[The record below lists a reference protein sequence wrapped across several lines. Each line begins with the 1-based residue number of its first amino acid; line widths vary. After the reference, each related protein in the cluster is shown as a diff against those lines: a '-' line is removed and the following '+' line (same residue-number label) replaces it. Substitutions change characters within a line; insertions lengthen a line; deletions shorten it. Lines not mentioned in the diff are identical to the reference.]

1 MRPSSRASLGKMRFR
16 IVSASL
22 DAAVAVSQVQ
32 FRFADVRLDSA
43 LAEIQQAKNR
53 RDPALWLMAALVA
66 LVCLFGNLGA
76 MGLVGPDEPRYAWI
90 ARAMAETGDWVTPR
104 LYGQPWFEKP
114 ILYYWAAAAG
124 FRLHLP
130 AEWAARLP
138 SALAA
143 LAAAL
148 AIGWLARKHYD
159 GDAASLLRPALLA
172 PIVFSTSIA
181 AIGFSRAATP
191 DMLFSASITLA
202 MASAAHAFRCGG
214 ALCGAG
220 DEYDEARSAD
230 GLPITLFGAFLGLAV
245 LAKGPAAII
254 LSAGAIGLWALATKR
269 WRFAFR
275 AAHPLAIAAFCM
287 VALPWYV
294 LCAIRNPDFLRT
306 FIFQHNFERYLTPI
320 FQHRQPFWFF
330 LPITLLAILP
340 WTIFL
345 WPAIQ
350 EALRV
355 WQEKSWARSPG
366 FFFGCWAVFPIIF
379 FSFSQSKLP
388 GYILPAVP
396 PLALLCSI
404 SAPRALR
411 HSPVRRRTLLAGIGI
426 SWLLIGF
433 AAGHSIV
440 RIGPGLSGLS
450 HFFGGTA
457 LAVGLLLIAASF
469 YRTGQWVI
477 PLCVL
482 FVVASVETVNLQ
494 LLPALD
500 RFYSARPH
508 AEFMHNDLR
517 PDRIFTY
524 QLSRSWHYGLAFYFH
539 RQLQEWSPTDP
550 DAALILTTPAGLR
563 EITRLDRFRG
573 SLNDNFEG
581 ILYVPVMR
589 VPSPR

>member
-1 MRPSSRASLGKMRFR
+1 
-16 IVSASL
+16 
-22 DAAVAVSQVQ
+22 
-32 FRFADVRLDSA
+32 
-43 LAEIQQAKNR
+43 
-53 RDPALWLMAALVA
+53 MAALVV
-66 LVCLFGNLGA
+66 LICLFSNLGA

-104 LYGQPWFEKP
+104 LYGQSWFEKP

-130 AEWAARLP
+130 TEWAARLP

-148 AIGWLARKHYD
+148 AVGWLAREHYH
-159 GDAASLLRPALLA
+159 GDAASLSSPDLLA
-172 PIVFSTSIA
+172 PLVFSTSIA

-202 MASAAHAFRCGG
+202 MASAAHAFRR
-214 ALCGAG
+214 AG
-220 DEYDEARSAD
+220 VLHRADDKYDAARRAD
-230 GLPITLFGAFLGLAV
+230 LLSIALFGAFLGFAV
-245 LAKGPAAII
+245 LAKGPVAII
-254 LSAGAIGLWALATKR
+254 LAGGAIGLWALATKH
-269 WRFAFR
+269 WRVAFR
-275 AAHPLAIAAFCM
+275 VAHPLAVAAFCI

-294 LCAIRNPDFLRT
+294 LCAIRNPDFLRI
-306 FIFQHNFERYLTPI
+306 FIFQHNFERYLTPM

-340 WTIFL
+340 WTVFL

-350 EALRV
+350 EARRV
-355 WQEKSWARSPG
+355 WKEKSWVRSPG
-366 FFFGCWAVFPIIF
+366 FFFGCWAVFPVIF

-388 GYILPAVP
+388 GYILPAIP
-396 PLALLCSI
+396 PLTLLCSV
-404 SAPRALR
+404 SALRALR
-411 HSPVRRRTLLAGIGI
+411 SNSFRRRALLVGIGI

-433 AAGHSIV
+433 AAAYSIL
-440 RIGPGLSGLS
+440 RINPSLAALS
-450 HFFGGTA
+450 HFFAG
-457 LAVGLLLIAASF
+457 AVVVIGLLMIAASF
-469 YRTGQWVI
+469 YRTGQCVI
-477 PLCVL
+477 PLSIL
-482 FVVASVETVNLQ
+482 FVAASLELVNVR

-524 QLSRSWHYGLAFYFH
+524 QLSRSCDYGLAFYFR
-539 RQLQEWSPTDP
+539 RQLPEWSPTDP
-550 DAALILTTPAGLR
+550 DAALVLTTPAGLG
-563 EITRLDRFRG
+563 EITKLDRFRG
-573 SLNDNFEG
+573 LLNDNSEG

-589 VPSPR
+589 VPSLR